1 MRSFYTLPAI
11 LVALFGLVALP
22 TAALAAPPEDR
33 FVVEYVDETAV
44 GPFLTNQ
51 CGFTVLRRSQGT
63 IVHSSDPV
71 EISHVRLTTTFIGP
85 NGATLSNPDVGVDRT
100 LSVVEN
106 EAGNTV
112 VTVQSTGVLGNRVV
126 VPGEGVVF
134 GGAGRVVRQFTFDA
148 AGNLIDFEVVEDAGL
163 ARSPDEDQLAALCA
177 YLAQ

>member
-1 MRSFYTLPAI
+1 MRSFHTLPAVLI
-11 LVALFGLVALP
+11 ALLGLVPLP
-22 TAALAAPPEDR
+22 TAAFAAPPEDR
-33 FVVEYVDETAV
+33 FVVEYVDETVV

-71 EISHVRLTTTFIGP
+71 EISRVRLTTTFIGP
-85 NGATLSNPDVGVDRT
+85 NGATLTNPDVGVDRT

-112 VTVQSTGVLGNRVV
+112 VTVQSTGVLGNFVG

-134 GGAGRVVRQFTFDA
+134 ANAGRVIRQFTFDA
-148 AGNLIDFEVVEDAGL
+148 AGNLIDFAVVADDGL
-163 ARSPDEDQLAALCA
+163 ARTPDEAQLAALCA